1 VKRLLYII
9 LFVLCIPFSTTP
21 QSYVNQIK
29 SIEHGVYTDHNFTYP
44 YTQVGVAIQNG
55 LYFELGM
62 LDLPTKIDIN
72 FNQTVQQQSG
82 TLSWMINNIE
92 EPVGYRGTPRY
103 KEFYY
108 SVGYVRQ
115 FKRYRGIIQY
125 GYSYKDSMIKI
136 SNYYRAIDSS
146 PAHLDIGVHLQYGM
160 RRGFLFI
167 GYSWG
172 FHLN

>member
-1 VKRLLYII
+1 M
-9 LFVLCIPFSTTP
+9 CIPFSTKS

-92 EPVGYRGTPRY
+92 EPVGYRGAPRY

>member
-1 VKRLLYII
+1 M
-9 LFVLCIPFSTTP
+9 LCIPFSTKS

-55 LYFELGM
+55 VYFELGM
-62 LDLPTKIDIN
+62 LDLPTEIDIS
-72 FNQTVQQQSG
+72 FNQTVQQRAG
-82 TLSWMINNIE
+82 RLSWMINNIE
-92 EPVGYRGTPRY
+92 EPIGYKGTPRY

-115 FKRYRGIIQY
+115 FKRYRGILQY
-125 GYSYKDSMIKI
+125 GYADDDSMIKM
-136 SNYYRAIDSS
+136 SNYYRAIDAS
-146 PAHLDIGVHLQYGM
+146 PAHLDIGVHLQYGLK
-160 RRGFLFI
+160 RKFLFI

-172 FHLN
+172 IHLD